1 MSPDAPC
8 GVIFVISPMRGLMRA
23 GVWLSKLPA
32 IMAHRHTKRPKHPLR
47 RSGLWEAR
55 QPDMRLHS
63 VMAATPTTTMSI
75 GQKAS
80 MALQPGNMHS
90 IDPNTKPS
98 IAE

>member
-1 MSPDAPC
+1 MAVKAAGNHGASPYKKTEA
-8 GVIFVISPMRGLMRA
+8 
-23 GVWLSKLPA
+23 
-32 IMAHRHTKRPKHPLR
+32 PLR
-47 RSGLWEAR
+47 RSGLWKAR

-80 MALQPGNMHS
+80 MALQPGNMHR
-90 IDPNTKPS
+90 IEPNTKPS